1 MIYDSY
7 DIEVIDDRME
17 MEAEVIRE
25 MNQMKEFEFTY
36 YGFIP
41 GYNDFDIDSETIR
54 ASSKEAAE
62 KIFWATRRF
71 IKNGPSIKEL

>member
-7 DIEVIDDRME
+7 DIEVIADRME

-25 MNQMKEFEFTY
+25 MNEMKEFEFTY

-54 ASSKEAAE
+54 AKSKEEAE
-62 KIFWATRRF
+62 EIFWATRRF

>member
-7 DIEVIDDRME
+7 DVEVIADRME
-17 MEAEVIRE
+17 MEAEVIKE
-25 MNQMKEFEFTY
+25 MNEMKEFEFTY

-54 ASSKEAAE
+54 ATSKEAAE
-62 KIFWATRRF
+62 EIFWATRRF